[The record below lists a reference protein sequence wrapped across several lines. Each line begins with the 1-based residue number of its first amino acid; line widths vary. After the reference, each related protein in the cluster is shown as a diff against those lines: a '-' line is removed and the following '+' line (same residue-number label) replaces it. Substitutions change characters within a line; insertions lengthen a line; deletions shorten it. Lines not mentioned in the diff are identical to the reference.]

1 MESGYASLS
10 AGIKYVIRKFKYFH
24 KRDFAKKMT
33 TIFLSKHFR
42 PSQHWIIFV
51 LLILIA
57 LLVSACAFLNPNQQ
71 PELLQ
76 ITYTAETGS
85 VEPMLQWFEQYTI
98 YRNTAL
104 SSDFF
109 ERTGKANRTQVN
121 QGSWILEPDK
131 QAHEKLFTALDAL
144 DLDSIKPIEPEDIP
158 DGAGTERYELKFADG
173 TIFSL
178 DYTPG
183 MDYTNGELVT
193 GPVQEYIESLVLPDD
208 AVSRFTFDE

>member
-1 MESGYASLS
+1 M
-10 AGIKYVIRKFKYFH
+10 
-24 KRDFAKKMT
+24 KKLT
-33 TIFLSKHFR
+33 TNSDDLLLR
-42 PSQHWIIFV
+42 PSQRRLIFV
-51 LLILIA
+51 ILSFMTV
-57 LLVSACAFLNPNQQ
+57 LVSACSFLNPGEK

-76 ITYTAETGS
+76 ITYTVETGS
-85 VEPMLQWFEQYTI
+85 IEPTLQWFERYTI

-109 ERTGKANRTQVN
+109 ERTGKVNGTQVN

-131 QAHEKLFTALDAL
+131 QAHTKLFTALDAL

-183 MDYTNGELVT
+183 MEYTNGELVT
-193 GPVQEYIESLVLPDD
+193 GPVQEYIASLALPDD
-208 AVSRFTFDE
+208 AVSRYTFDE